1 MKQLISIDK
10 LLKKYNLSKNELFKI
25 MHACIRYY
33 LSEEEL
39 YNFILEFNMKFET
52 RKNKRLQFN

>member
-10 LLKKYNLSKNELFKI
+10 LLKKYDLRKDELFKI
-25 MHACIRYY
+25 MHSCIKYY

-39 YNFILEFNMKFET
+39 YNFILEYNIKIEMK
-52 RKNKRLQFN
+52 KNKRLQM